1 MKSTVSNTPIYSQ
14 LTISSDCRE
23 MEQVKAFLNDFLR
36 EHDFDEAEAEDI
48 LVAAQEGVTNAIIH
62 GNNLSVQKCVRLE
75 LYLNPSQLKIV
86 VSDNGVGFD
95 MESLADP
102 TDPENRMKSN
112 GRGLMFIRTFMDQVM
127 NQTNGDGHKLVM
139 IRNRV

>member
-1 MKSTVSNTPIYSQ
+1 M
-14 LTISSDCRE
+14 
-23 MEQVKAFLNDFLR
+23 KAFLNDFLR

>member
-1 MKSTVSNTPIYSQ
+1 MKSSVRNAPIFSQ

-23 MEQVKAFLNDFLR
+23 MEQVNAFLHDFLQG
-36 EHDFDEAEAEDI
+36 HNFDEAELEDI
-48 LVAAQEGVTNAIIH
+48 LVAVQEGVTNAIIH
-62 GNNLSVQKCVRLE
+62 GNNLSVQKRVRLE
-75 LYLNPSQLKIV
+75 LYLDPAQLKIV
-86 VSDNGVGFD
+86 VRDDGVGFD

-127 NQTNGDGHKLVM
+127 NQANGDGHKLVM